1 MKKDDFA
8 FRGEADFTDIATGS
22 EKEFRFERLEEGEWY
37 ISVECNTTV
46 ETVKRDWGYEYT
58 GKTDVLNGVPYNI
71 QISWVNHGK

>member
-22 EKEFRFERLEEGEWY
+22 EKELRFERLEAGEWY

-71 QISWVNHGK
+71 AVYWE